1 MKKIFAVLLAGISV
15 SGLMAQNSP
24 YISKVYEYMPAP
36 GQFVNEL
43 PEYMTGD
50 SKSDVLQKVEEQIC
64 GDKNPGMI
72 TLGAFGG
79 YVVFGFDH
87 PIVNVADSRD
97 FKIYGNAFMAAS
109 SSAGG
114 SCEPGIVMVSVDV
127 NSNGL
132 ADDEWYE
139 LAGSDYLKESTKKNY
154 KITYYKPSVDKE
166 ADPDPNYKFIT
177 DRSYIRYTTN
187 SEDEPEGY
195 VMKNSFHSQ
204 SYWPEWYE
212 GDIMEFVGTKL
223 ANNGADQSGNG
234 SYYVLNYLEWGYA
247 DNLPND
253 TDEGFDIA
261 WAVDNNGKSVALTH
275 IDFVK
280 VYTAVN
286 QYCGW
291 IGETSTEICGAEDL
305 HPDAEVVSVNR
316 VEKTKD
322 VILMA
327 SNSLHVVL
335 RNGGD
340 TVSCIIFSMNGEVAK
355 TVALDNGDNYVDV
368 SMLPQG
374 VYVLKT
380 DADVIKF
387 VK

>member
-1 MKKIFAVLLAGISV
+1 MDVKKIFAVLLVGISV

-43 PEYMTGD
+43 PEYMDGD
-50 SKSDVLQKVEEQIC
+50 SHEAILAKVEEQIC

-72 TLGAFGG
+72 SLGAFGG

-87 PIVNVADSRD
+87 SIVNVASSRD

-114 SCEPGIVMVSVDV
+114 SCEPGIVMVSVDA
-127 NSNGL
+127 NGNGL

-139 LAGSDYLKESTKKNY
+139 LAGSEYHKETTIKNY
-154 KITYYKPSVDKE
+154 SITYYKPDADKTPT
-166 ADPDPNYKFIT
+166 ADGMIT
-177 DRSYIRYTTN
+177 DTTYIRWTS
-187 SEDEPEGY
+187 SEGDEGY
-195 VMKNSFHSQ
+195 VMKNSFHNQ
-204 SYWPEWYE
+204 SYWPEWYDGE
-212 GDIMEFVGTKL
+212 TMEFVGTKL
-223 ANNGADQSGNG
+223 ANNAVDQIGDG

-261 WAVDNNGKSVALTH
+261 WAVDTNGKSVVLTH

-280 VYTAVN
+280 VHTAVN
-286 QYCGW
+286 QYCAW
-291 IGETSTEICGAEDL
+291 IGETSTEICGAEDM
-305 HPDAEVVSVNR
+305 HPDAELASINKIK
-316 VEKTKD
+316 ESND
-322 VILMA
+322 VILLA
-327 SNSLHVVL
+327 SNRLTIAL
-335 RNGGD
+335 RNGGEA
-340 TVSCIIFSMNGEVAK
+340 TKCVIYSLNGGVMK
-355 TVALDNGDNYVDV
+355 SLMLDSGDNYVDISV
-368 SMLPQG
+368 LPQG

-380 DADVIKF
+380 DADIIKF